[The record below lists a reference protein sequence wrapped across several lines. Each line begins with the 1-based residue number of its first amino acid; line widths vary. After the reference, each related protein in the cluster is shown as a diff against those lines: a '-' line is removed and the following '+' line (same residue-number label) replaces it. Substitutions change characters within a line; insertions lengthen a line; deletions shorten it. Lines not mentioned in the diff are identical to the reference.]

1 MNILL
6 TGAGFSRNWGGWLAS
21 EAFEYLLGAPEVD
34 DELRRILLAD
44 KLKDRGFE
52 DTLADLQTAFK
63 SFRDPKVGEHVDALT
78 AALVGMFNLMDQAF
92 ATVRFE
98 PQNDRPFLV
107 SEFLARFD
115 AIFTLNQDLLLE
127 RHYLN
132 GNVELAANRRWKGW
146 QRPGLKPLQPA
157 SSHDYGPQAAVMAM
171 QTPDDANFTVAYG
184 LQPYFKLHGSSNF
197 LRDPGGRIIVM
208 GGNKAAGITDEP
220 LLRWYQQQFED
231 YLDRAE
237 KLMVIGYSFTDPHI
251 NQAIQSAAAR
261 GLRIFIVDPEGIDVL
276 DKNKRMAIKVIHPLV
291 EHIAPYVV
299 GASRR
304 SVTSTF
310 GGDHVEFTKLD
321 RFLNS

>member
-1 MNILL
+1 MNLLL

-44 KLKDRGFE
+44 KFKGRGFE

-63 SFRDPKVGEHVDALT
+63 SFREPRVGAQVDALT

-92 ATVRFE
+92 ASVRFE
-98 PQNDRPFLV
+98 PQNDRAFLI

-115 AIFTLNQDLLLE
+115 ALFTLNQDLLLE

-132 GNVELAANRRWKGW
+132 GNVLLSASRKWNGW
-146 QRPGLKPLQPA
+146 QRPGLKPLHPTSQA
-157 SSHDYGPQAAVMAM
+157 FDPQAAVMAM
-171 QTPDDANFTVAYG
+171 QAPDDTNFMVGGG

-208 GGNKAAGITDEP
+208 GGNKAAGINDEP
-220 LLRWYQQQFED
+220 LLRWYHQQFED
-231 YLDRAE
+231 YLGRAE
-237 KLMVIGYSFTDPHI
+237 KLMVIGYSFTDAHI
-251 NQAIQSAAAR
+251 NMAIQAAAAR

-276 DKNKRMAIKVIHPLV
+276 DKNKHMAIKVPHELV

-304 SVTSTF
+304 PMTSTF
-310 GGDHVEFTKLD
+310 GGDHVEFAKLD
-321 RFLNS
+321 RFLKS